1 MTRAKIHFQEPLN
14 ELLYSRNRESLQ
26 VIDFNENQTIKHL
39 IESSG
44 IPHTEVGQLIAND
57 QLIDFNYLVNDDDYV
72 IVYPATSKH
81 DQLSGMLMNGEMT
94 IPVRFILDN
103 HLGKLASHLRML
115 GFDADYSNE
124 YQDKELAESAVSLG
138 RILLTRDRQLLM
150 HKTIRF
156 GYLIRSLQP
165 EIQILEI
172 LDRFNLSSEITFF
185 QRCLRCNHPL
195 EPVEKSLVELQLQ
208 PLTKKYFQDF
218 NRCTGCRQVYWRG
231 SHVERM
237 EKWLRDILPPKII
250 SNLEARQLTSPN
262 KNQP

>member
-1 MTRAKIHFQEPLN
+1 MTRAKIHFQEPLI

-39 IESSG
+39 VESSG
-44 IPHTEVGQLIAND
+44 VPHTEVGQLLAND
-57 QLIDFNYLVNDDDYV
+57 QLIDFNYLVKDGDY
-72 IVYPATSKH
+72 INALPATPKH
-81 DQLSGMLMNGEMT
+81 DQLSGMFKNGKMT
-94 IPVRFILDN
+94 IPARFILDN

-124 YQDKELAESAVSLG
+124 YQDHELAETAVSHQ

-150 HKTIRF
+150 HKTIHF

-165 EIQILEI
+165 EIQIVET

-195 EPVEKSLVELQLQ
+195 EPVDKSLVEQQLL

-218 NRCTGCRQVYWRG
+218 HRCTGCQQVYWRG

-237 EKWLRDILPPKII
+237 EKWLRAILPPKIL
-250 SNLEARQLTSPN
+250 SNIEPRR
-262 KNQP
+262 